1 MRDYLRRLFEHL
13 RWADE
18 RVLRLYESDPRLTGN
33 PALRVLAH
41 VAGAERVW
49 LLRIRGESSAGQPI
63 WPEIGLPEIAALL
76 AENAAAYAELVA
88 AADDEALDREVAHTN
103 TKGVAFR
110 TRLGD
115 ILLHVALH
123 GSYHRGQLAS
133 AARAAGAEPVLT
145 DYIEFARTRA

>member
-1 MRDYLRRLFEHL
+1 MNDWLKRLFEHM

-18 RVLRLYESDPRLTGN
+18 RVLRLYESDPRLHFSA
-33 PALRVLAH
+33 ALRVLAH

-49 LLRIRGESSAGQPI
+49 LLRIRGESSASQPV
-63 WPEIGLPEIAALL
+63 WPEIDLPEIARLL
-76 AENAAAYAELVA
+76 AENAAGYGELVA
-88 AADDEALDREVAHTN
+88 ATDDAALEREVAYTN
-103 TKGVAFR
+103 TKGASFR

-145 DYIEFARTRA
+145 DYIEFARS